1 MAASNPEREAA
12 YIPDLFGSTE
22 SGPTTDGTS
31 GFFNRPKSRRG
42 IEHDTKRVFALS
54 RTNYTRETT

>member
-31 GFFNRPKSRRG
+31 GFFDKKSRRG

-54 RTNYTRETT
+54 RTNYTHETT